1 MRSRRLRS
9 HHYGARG
16 LPVEHIRVLM
26 SGMPRILRDIVS
38 KLIAE
43 QPDMRVVG
51 AFADDVGVDTLAELR
66 PDVLV
71 LGSNAADVAS
81 LCLGLVQQRPALKV
95 LAVEM
100 DGRRTWLYEMRPHQT
115 LIGEISPA
123 TLLETIRTI
132 SRPLEVSP

>member
-1 MRSRRLRS
+1 M
-9 HHYGARG
+9 
-16 LPVEHIRVLM
+16 EHIRVLM

-38 KLIAE
+38 QLVAE

-51 AFADDVGVDTLAELR
+51 AFADDVGPDTLTELQ

-71 LGSNAADVAS
+71 LGSGGGNVPA
-81 LCLGLVQQRPALKV
+81 LCRALVQRRPALKV

-115 LIGEISPA
+115 LIGEISPTA
-123 TLLETIRTI
+123 LLDTIRAV
-132 SRPLEVSP
+132 SRPAEVSP